1 MGIGSIVRRAVFLD
15 RDGVINRALVREG
28 KPYPPRSLAELEIL
42 PGVAEALAR
51 LHAAGFQLI
60 VVTNQPDVARGTQ
73 TREAVE
79 EIHAA
84 LLASGLPISSFRV
97 CYHDNASRCL
107 CRKPAPGMLLEAAR
121 EEGIDLRASFMI
133 GDRWRDIEAGQ
144 RAGCTTLFIDYG
156 YAENMPTPPYVTVS
170 SLSEAVNWI
179 LFQEVRVR

>member
-1 MGIGSIVRRAVFLD
+1 
-15 RDGVINRALVREG
+15 
-28 KPYPPRSLAELEIL
+28 
-42 PGVAEALAR
+42 
-51 LHAAGFQLI
+51 
-60 VVTNQPDVARGTQ
+60 
-73 TREAVE
+73 
-79 EIHAA
+79 
-84 LLASGLPISSFRV
+84 
-97 CYHDNASRCL
+97 
-107 CRKPAPGMLLEAAR
+107 MLLEAAR